1 MATIITNKRE
11 NLKSFENKKPK
22 YWISSIYA
30 FMIGILA
37 PLKSK
42 LLLHQLAHK
51 KESNISHGSITNDT
65 PLQMNPRPKCIPEE
79 YQYGN

>member
-11 NLKSFENKKPK
+11 KLKSFENKKPK

-37 PLKSK
+37 LKSK
-42 LLLHQLAHK
+42 LLFHQLAHK

-65 PLQMNPRPKCIPEE
+65 PLQMNRRPTCIPEE
-79 YQYGN
+79 